1 MGEMAEYWKEAK
13 PYLKERRKQHVKRMG
28 DSAIKNI
35 KSLGFEFTHYPIII
49 NLRSI
54 RQKA

>member
-1 MGEMAEYWKEAK
+1 MGEMAEYWKDAK

-28 DSAIKNI
+28 DSAIKI
-35 KSLGFEFTHYPIII
+35 SSLWVLSLPIIQIII

>member
-1 MGEMAEYWKEAK
+1 MGDMGEYWKDVK
-13 PYLKERRKQHVKRMG
+13 PYLKERRAQHVNRMG
-28 DSAIKNI
+28 NSALKNVAV
-35 KSLGFEFTHYPIII
+35 LGFEFTHYPIII